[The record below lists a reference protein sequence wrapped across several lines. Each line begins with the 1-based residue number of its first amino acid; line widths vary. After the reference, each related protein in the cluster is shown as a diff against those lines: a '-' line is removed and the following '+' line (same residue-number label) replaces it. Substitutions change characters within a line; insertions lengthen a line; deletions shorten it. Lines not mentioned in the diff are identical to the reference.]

1 MRDRNVFGIKRALPR
16 MSWSPQNLYNLYRRS
31 LTELKDETVFT
42 YSGNSLF
49 QQRWKSKQLTRAY
62 HGDFINEKIF
72 KRWYLPSTL
81 PDVRPRTSRIASSAS
96 AAAAS
101 SSSGTNSRQ
110 ARTGLAGVGVMD
122 DVQSLMKWALRSK
135 DAQKEQDLKEEEDL
149 LAQAPVA
156 SLMYEEVERRIDV
169 FIFRCCF
176 AHSVYDAR
184 RMVIHGWVKLN
195 GRKHTNAN
203 TRIAP
208 GDMVSVDPEAI
219 NFLQKPREPEKKPAS
234 ESPESSSE
242 SSTEEGAN
250 AEVANAEAPNDSP
263 APTREAIQYFRE
275 SNKDDLT
282 PFNLPPYSAPFIFIP
297 AYIEVNFLT
306 CSAVFVRR
314 PTARYNYSEIPSPY
328 EADGEIMRL
337 SWEWYNKVRPRMR
350 SKSQLARM
358 PENRKEMRVIPGVSG
373 HPAKMNMTAL
383 I

>member
-16 MSWSPQNLYNLYRRS
+16 MSWSPRNLYNLYRRS

-42 YSGNSLF
+42 NSGNSLF

-96 AAAAS
+96 AAAS
-101 SSSGTNSRQ
+101 SSSSPLGTKK
-110 ARTGLAGVGVMD
+110 GLAGVGVMD
-122 DVQSLMKWALRSK
+122 DVQALMKWANRSK
-135 DAQKEQDLKEEEDL
+135 DAQREQNLKEEEDL

-219 NFLQKPREPEKKPAS
+219 NFLQKPREPEKQPAS
-234 ESPESSSE
+234 ESTESSTE
-242 SSTEEGAN
+242 SSTEEGAD
-250 AEVANAEAPNDSP
+250 AEASKDPST
-263 APTREAIQYFRE
+263 PTREAIQYFRE
-275 SNKDDLT
+275 PNKDELT
-282 PFNLPPYSAPFIFIP
+282 PLNLPPYSAPFIFIP

-358 PENRKEMRVIPGVSG
+358 PENRKEVRVIPGVSA
-373 HPAKMNMTAL
+373 HPAKMSTTAL

>member
-1 MRDRNVFGIKRALPR
+1 MRDKNVFGIRRALPR
-16 MSWSPQNLYNLYRRS
+16 MSWSPRNLYNLYRRS
-31 LTELKDETVFT
+31 LTELKDETDFT
-42 YSGNSLF
+42 NSGKTLF

-62 HGDFINEKIF
+62 HGDLINEKIF

-96 AAAAS
+96 AAAS
-101 SSSGTNSRQ
+101 SSSLSGTNSRK
-110 ARTGLAGVGVMD
+110 GFAGMD
-122 DVQSLMKWALRSK
+122 DVQALMKWANRDR
-135 DAQKEQDLKEEEDL
+135 DAQREESLKKEEDL

-169 FIFRCCF
+169 FVFRCCF

-195 GRKHTNAN
+195 GRRHTNAN

-219 NFLQKPREPEKKPAS
+219 SFLHKPREPEKQPGS
-234 ESPESSSE
+234 EPSESE
-242 SSTEEGAN
+242 SSTEEGAK
-250 AEVANAEAPNDSP
+250 AEASTVPP
-263 APTREAIQYFRE
+263 TPTREPIRYTRE
-275 SNKDDLT
+275 SSKDELT

-314 PTARYNYSEIPSPY
+314 PTARYNYSEVPSPY

-358 PENRKEMRVIPGVSG
+358 PENRQEMRVIHGVSA
-373 HPAKMNMTAL
+373 HPAKMSTTPS